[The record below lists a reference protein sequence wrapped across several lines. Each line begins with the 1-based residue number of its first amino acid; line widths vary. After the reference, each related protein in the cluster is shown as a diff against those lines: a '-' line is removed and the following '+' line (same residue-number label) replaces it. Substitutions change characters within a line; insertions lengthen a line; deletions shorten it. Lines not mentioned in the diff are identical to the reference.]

1 MDKINQTGSVKL
13 TKDDLKYY
21 ADYTMTKEVKK
32 RKRFVINST
41 LGGELNVEL

>member
-1 MDKINQTGSVKL
+1 MDKINQTGSIKL

-32 RKRFVINST
+32 KKKDLSSIQR
-41 LGGELNVEL
+41 